1 MRSLRLY
8 RKRYIAIAA
17 KITTPGAIPMIAPVC
32 NPLLGERADAEGE
45 GVLAWC
51 EVLIANGTDVVVKAD
66 MVVIRGEELV
76 IAISKNNVISKNNSK
91 WDWKTSL

>member
-1 MRSLRLY
+1 MCCLRLY
-8 RKRYIAIAA
+8 SKRYIAIAT
-17 KITTPGAIPMIAPVC
+17 KITTPSTIPMIAPVC

-51 EVLIANGTDVVVKAD
+51 EVLAANVTDIVVEAD

-76 IAISKNNVISKNNSK
+76 ISISKNDIISKNNSK